1 MLPLLL
7 NLELPQDSQLSL
19 DKPPPAHP
27 LIIPY
32 QPPVGIWSY
41 KGKSVIPLPNN
52 LSSVPITNE
61 NNPTGNDY
69 ALNME
74 PEVVPS
80 AAQIGKCNC
89 KHVSLKSFINL
100 LPLSLCIVQ

>member
-1 MLPLLL
+1 MYSAITVYVYHVLKVCFKYCVVA
-7 NLELPQDSQLSL
+7 ND
-19 DKPPPAHP
+19 
-27 LIIPY
+27 
-32 QPPVGIWSY
+32 
-41 KGKSVIPLPNN
+41 NN
-52 LSSVPITNE
+52 R
-61 NNPTGNDY
+61 TGNDY

-80 AAQIGKCNC
+80 AAHIGKCNC